1 MRERFRPVSMGYQNF
16 QCIDQR
22 VKRFFPL
29 NNPLAGFQKFSVP
42 EAGRKV

>member
-22 VKRFFPL
+22 VERFFPL
-29 NNPLAGFQKFSVP
+29 NNPLAGFQKFSIS
-42 EAGRKV
+42 EAERKV